1 MFKKVHL
8 AFFGKHEDLTVN
20 FTPGLN
26 VIRAANES
34 GKSTGLKAIAY
45 ALFGTKALKESLEET
60 VTYDHKETE
69 LKVTLE
75 FTVNGIDYT
84 IRRGKTGCEC
94 TYAAQR
100 VTGQTE
106 VTKFVESLLGAT
118 ADTSAKLMLAKQS
131 SVAGALSEGPSGPVK
146 LIETLADFDL
156 ITTLVDLVQNKLPSG
171 NTRLVE
177 DQILKLSEASLEV
190 IEDTTPAVRLLIAE
204 VVQAYGAQEVVV
216 EVAKAEL
223 EEPSVFIKQIAD
235 ATNVIKRTEA
245 LQQQMTGMAVA
256 MANCVIPA
264 SGNDNQI
271 AYYTE
276 RIQQG
281 KERKEAW
288 RLRQELVDLGSVAYA
303 FKTEEEHVA
312 QVADN
317 AKLLVTLR
325 QKHHQLEL
333 DFANANS
340 RLITES
346 ACGLCGKDLTDV
358 PEVAAKN
365 QEAITAIGK
374 AKSLQASTQLELEAA
389 LEEQQRL
396 AVITRDHAR
405 CALVYARA
413 AKYIKV
419 KPSTTPA
426 GYEWIG
432 PPPSDGLP
440 EPDYTALLQKEHSAK
455 IAHAAKVAEL
465 AQLTK
470 QQAALTAELAALPE
484 IDARTVEQLELR
496 KVAAEASQERF
507 RQELVRLQA
516 LRAEVKAVEATLA
529 QELAVMAEAQKRVDR
544 AKVQLAE
551 AVANL
556 AEQNSNNVLISKMR
570 AARPRIADRLWSIV
584 LSSVSGYF
592 SSVRGEVSVVTRTDN
607 GFRVNDRPASG
618 LSGSTQDALGLAIRI
633 ALTKTFLPNARF
645 MILDE
650 VAAGMDDNRE
660 AALLGLI
667 SSCGMEQVIL
677 VTHSPLADSFSN
689 NVITL

>member
-20 FTPGLN
+20 FAQGLN
-26 VIRAANES
+26 VLRADNEA
-34 GKSTGLKAIAY
+34 GKSTLLKAIAY

-84 IRRGKTGCEC
+84 IKRGKAGCEC

-156 ITTLVDLVQNKLPSG
+156 ITSLVDLVQNKLPSG

-190 IEDTTPAVRLLIAE
+190 IEDTTPATRALIAE
-204 VVQAYGAQEVVV
+204 VVEAYGKQEAVV
-216 EVAKAEL
+216 EAAKVEL
-223 EEPSVFIKQIAD
+223 EEPSIFIKQIAD
-235 ATNVIKRTEA
+235 ATNTIRRTEA
-245 LQQQMTGMAVA
+245 LQQQITGLAVA

-264 SGNDNQI
+264 SGSDSQI
-271 AYYTE
+271 AYYTDMLRE
-276 RIQQG
+276 QQDRRAAAQV
-281 KERKEAW
+281 RKE
-288 RLRQELVDLGSVAYA
+288 LVALGAVNYA
-303 FKTEEEHVA
+303 FKPAEEHEADVAERARVIA
-312 QVADN
+312 QVNSQLSGIRQSISATK
-317 AKLLVTLR
+317 AK
-325 QKHHQLEL
+325 
-333 DFANANS
+333 
-340 RLITES
+340 LITET
-346 ACGLCGKDLTDV
+346 ACGLCGKDLQDV
-358 PEVAAKN
+358 PEVIEKN
-365 QEAITAIGK
+365 K
-374 AKSLQASTQLELEAA
+374 ATSVALCNLIASESLLELELANSLAEAA
-389 LEEQQRL
+389 RL
-396 AVITRDHAR
+396 AAITKDAQR
-405 CALVYARA
+405 CDLVYAKA
-413 AKYIKV
+413 AKYIKL
-419 KPSTTPA
+419 KPSTTPS

-432 PPPSDGLP
+432 PEAREGETEEDYQAGLQR
-440 EPDYTALLQKEHSAK
+440 ENAK
-455 IAHAAKVAEL
+455 KVAYAAKVAEL
-465 AQLTK
+465 AQLSK

-484 IDARTVEQLELR
+484 VDARTVEQLELR
-496 KVAAEASQERF
+496 KATAEASQVRF
-507 RQELVRLQA
+507 KQEQVRLQA

-556 AEQNSNNVLISKMR
+556 AEQNANNVLISKMR

-592 SSVRGEVSVVTRTDN
+592 SSVRGEASVVTRTDN
-607 GFRVNDRPASG
+607 GFRINDRPASG

-667 SSCGMEQVIL
+667 STCGMEQVLL